1 MNSGLDGVVVAETAL
16 SEVDGEAGELIIRGY
31 RLPEFA
37 ELGFEV
43 AAERLLGGSPD
54 LAEGRREAYRQ
65 LRDFFPILRQRSPV
79 EALRLGLAA
88 LPSEAEAEVVIGA
101 FPVILGANR
110 HGDDLVA
117 PRPEA
122 VHVHD
127 LLSMFTANQ
136 PTAAEVEGLSR
147 YLVTV
152 SEHGMN
158 ASTFTARVIA
168 STGAPMLDA
177 VIGALGALKGPLHGG
192 APGPVLD
199 MLDEMA
205 TSPDMAGDLRA
216 KLASG
221 QRLMGFGHRIY
232 RTRDPRADV
241 LKGALGGFSE
251 SPRLGLAQEVERH
264 AIAALRQA
272 KPDRPLDTNV
282 EFYTAVLLERLGF
295 QREAFTALFAA
306 GRVLGWIAHYQEQ
319 RQTGRLIRPASRYVG
334 SRPRTAHVP
343 AGGGE

>member
-1 MNSGLDGVVVAETAL
+1 MNSGLDGVVVAETSL
-16 SEVDGEAGELIIRGY
+16 SEVDGEAGELLISGY
-31 RLPEFA
+31 RLQDFA
-37 ELGFEV
+37 ALSFEE
-43 AAERLLGGSPD
+43 AAARLLGRPAD
-54 LAEGRREAYRQ
+54 LSEGRQEAYRQ
-65 LRDFFPILRQRSPV
+65 LREHLAILQRRSPV

-88 LPSEAEAEVVIGA
+88 LPSAVESEVVIGA

-110 HGDDLVA
+110 HGEDL
-117 PRPEA
+117 RPPSRDTA
-122 VHVHD
+122 HVHD
-127 LLSMFTANQ
+127 FLTMFGADH
-136 PTAAEVEGLSR
+136 PSVAEVEGLSR

-199 MLDEMA
+199 LLDEMG
-205 TSPDMAGDLRA
+205 TSSDIGGDLRA
-216 KLASG
+216 RIASG

-241 LKGALGGFSE
+241 LKGALSGLSG
-251 SPRLGLAQEVERH
+251 SPRLGLAQDVERH

-272 KPDRPLDTNV
+272 KPDRPLETNV
-282 EFYTAVLLERLGF
+282 EFFTAVLLERLGF
-295 QREAFTALFAA
+295 GRETFTALFAA
-306 GRVLGWIAHYQEQ
+306 GRVLGWIAHYHEQ
-319 RQTGRLIRPASRYVG
+319 RRLGRLIRPASVYVG
-334 SRPRTAHVP
+334 SRPGSVL
-343 AGGGE
+343 AGGGQ